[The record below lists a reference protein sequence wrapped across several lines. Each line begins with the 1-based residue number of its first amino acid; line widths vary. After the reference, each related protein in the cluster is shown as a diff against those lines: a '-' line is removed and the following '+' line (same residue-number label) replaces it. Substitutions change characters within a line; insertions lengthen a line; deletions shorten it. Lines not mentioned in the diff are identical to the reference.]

1 MLQKEITMTLRVAD
15 MTVEELEKLVR
26 QTVQNTLIEMLGDP
40 DAGLEL
46 RESVRERLQRTI
58 VARNSGTAVTIPAQK
73 VAEELGLRRK

>member
-1 MLQKEITMTLRVAD
+1 MTLRVAD

-73 VAEELGLRRK
+73 VAEELGLRWK